1 MTNEAFS
8 RVKIDAQ
15 LPDQGWE
22 IENPNAVRFEYMLGN
37 GTRAD
42 YVLCNRH
49 GHALAVIEAKKAA
62 INPAEAE
69 GQAQAMPS

>member
-22 IENPNAVRFEYMLGN
+22 IDNPNALRFEYPLAD
-37 GTRAD
+37 GTRAPMQSF
-42 YVLCNRH
+42 
-49 GHALAVIEAKKAA
+49 A
-62 INPAEAE
+62 
-69 GQAQAMPS
+69 